1 MSANTTNI
9 LEIQIPNVKTVKKTA
24 NVKSTNET
32 KDKPSLFDNLLKK
45 STTKKTETKTETKI
59 ETKTKTE
66 TNTQV
71 VSKAE
76 TKEDKKIIKKIE
88 SKVNLKLEIKIDEKS
103 EPEIEISKNV
113 NVIKNENK
121 KTVDTIKTIQTDIP
135 IKNEKKVSLLD
146 KMILDAKVS
155 KRLKTSKSKDIIP
168 VDKKNTAI
176 LKNNLES
183 ESKVINNKTES
194 NNIKNNLIKE
204 LIVHKD
210 IKTIEVKENK
220 IDNKLNTTIKE
231 TKSKNDTTK
240 VPKIKSTVE
249 VKDVKPSTLLDKI
262 VADVKEQTKIKKLH
276 SSLETKVDNST
287 QKHTDNEKVVL
298 TTSKSIKK
306 VITEVND
313 ISNIS
318 EKLQS
323 KTIEHKETDSKIVD
337 SKVTELKTIKQVK
350 TVIKNDKQEIISDVV
365 SKSNITQLEN
375 TLPNDDIKS
384 SIPKQTSLIDQVII
398 STVDN
403 KTQNVNKQKIVK
415 QDSVIQAS
423 MFLSS
428 QKELDEVN
436 KVQIISQSK
445 KILEENKNL
454 KGVQKSA
461 KTLKL
466 NATNIEVTNDTK
478 KDITNNE
485 NQTKVIDVVQSKQD
499 FDIQI
504 KTNHNM
510 LDKMAFIKNIN
521 VSSDH
526 KKEHLQ
532 SLENQVVK
540 YQEDTKEIQNK
551 KVLVKDTIEISVPAS
566 VAQNITSKIIGAR
579 QQVGNFM
586 SNMAREMYL
595 NYKPPLTAFR
605 MNLNPGTLGSISIV
619 MKSDKV
625 NKSMS
630 VSMNMSSN
638 ATLESFIDNK
648 TVLQT
653 ALQKNFSENSSNI
666 SLNFGMQNESSN
678 QSFQQARDGSQ
689 NNDRDETKTTNNIE
703 QTIVSE
709 EVQENTDYM

>member
-1 MSANTTNI
+1 M
-9 LEIQIPNVKTVKKTA
+9 
-24 NVKSTNET
+24 
-32 KDKPSLFDNLLKK
+32 
-45 STTKKTETKTETKI
+45 
-59 ETKTKTE
+59 
-66 TNTQV
+66 
-71 VSKAE
+71 
-76 TKEDKKIIKKIE
+76 
-88 SKVNLKLEIKIDEKS
+88 
-103 EPEIEISKNV
+103 
-113 NVIKNENK
+113 
-121 KTVDTIKTIQTDIP
+121 
-135 IKNEKKVSLLD
+135 
-146 KMILDAKVS
+146 
-155 KRLKTSKSKDIIP
+155 
-168 VDKKNTAI
+168 DKKNTAI

-375 TLPNDDIKS
+375 TLPSDDIKS

-454 KGVQKSA
+454 KGIQKSA

-478 KDITNNE
+478 KDIKNNE

-510 LDKMAFIKNIN
+510 LDKMVFIKNLD
-521 VSSDH
+521 VSSEH

>member
-1 MSANTTNI
+1 MPANTTNI
-9 LEIQIPNVKTVKKTA
+9 LEIQTPNVKTVKKTE

-45 STTKKTETKTETKI
+45 STIKKT
-59 ETKTKTE
+59 
-66 TNTQV
+66 
-71 VSKAE
+71 
-76 TKEDKKIIKKIE
+76 
-88 SKVNLKLEIKIDEKS
+88 EIKIDEKS
-103 EPEIEISKNV
+103 EPKIEISKNV
-113 NVIKNENK
+113 NVVKNKNK

-146 KMILDAKVS
+146 KMILDVKVS

-168 VDKKNTAI
+168 TDKKNTSV
-176 LKNNLES
+176 LKNNLKS
-183 ESKVINNKTES
+183 ESKLKNNKTES
-194 NNIKNNLIKE
+194 SNIKNDLIKE

-210 IKTIEVKENK
+210 MKTTEIKDNK

-240 VPKIKSTVE
+240 VSKIKSTVE

-262 VADVKEQTKIKKLH
+262 VADVKEQKKIKKLH

-287 QKHTDNEKVVL
+287 QKHADNEKAVL
-298 TTSKSIKK
+298 PTSKSIKK

-323 KTIEHKETDSKIVD
+323 KTIKHKETDSKIVD

-365 SKSNITQLEN
+365 SESNITQLEN

-403 KTQNVNKQKIVK
+403 KTQKVNKQKIVK

-478 KDITNNE
+478 KDIKNNE

-504 KTNHNM
+504 KTNNNM
-510 LDKMAFIKNIN
+510 LDKMVFIKNLDL
-521 VSSDH
+521 SSEH

-678 QSFQQARDGSQ
+678 QSFEQARDGSQ